1 MSDDEREEEKEL
13 DLTSPEVVTKYKSAA
28 EIVNKALQLVMS
40 ECKPKAK
47 IVDICEKGD
56 SYIREQSGNMYKN
69 VKKKIERGI
78 AFPTCVSVNNTICHF
93 SPLASDETVLEEG
106 DILKIDMGCHIDG
119 FIAVVA
125 HTHVLQGGPV
135 TGRAADVIAAAN
147 TAAEVALRLV
157 RPGRKNKDV
166 TEAIQKVA
174 AAYDCK
180 IVEGVLSH
188 QLKQFVIDGNKV
200 VLSVSNPDTRVD
212 DAEFEENEVY
222 AIDIVTSTGDGK
234 VIAYLILIRHQS
246 CAVTLLLG
254 LKLMVS
260 NLQPKLLDE
269 KQTTIYK
276 RAVDKN
282 YHLKMKASRFIF
294 SEISQKFPIMPFTA
308 RALEEKRA
316 RLGLVECV
324 NHDLLQ
330 PYPVLHEKPGDFV
343 AHIKFTVLLMPN
355 GSDRVTSHSL
365 QEVQPTKTIDDPE
378 IKAWLALGTK
388 TKKKGGGKKK
398 KGKKGD
404 KPEESVEAEPMD
416 ATTNGAASQG

>member
-1 MSDDEREEEKEL
+1 MSDDEREEKEL
-13 DLTSPEVVTKYKSAA
+13 DLSSSEVVTKYKGAA
-28 EIVNKALQLVMS
+28 EIVNKALQLVVK

-56 SYIREQSGNMYKN
+56 AFIREQTGNMYKN
-69 VKKKIERGI
+69 SKKKIERGV
-78 AFPTCVSVNNTICHF
+78 AFPTCLSVNNTVCHF
-93 SPLASDETVLEEG
+93 SPLASDTSELEEG
-106 DILKIDMGCHIDG
+106 DMVKIDMGCHIDG

-125 HTHVLQGGPV
+125 HTHVVQSGPI
-135 TGRAADVIAAAN
+135 T
-147 TAAEVALRLV
+147 VALRLV
-157 RPGRKNKDV
+157 RPGKKNKDV
-166 TEAIQKVA
+166 SDAIQKVA

-200 VLSVSNPDTRVD
+200 ILSVSNPDTRVD

-222 AIDIVTSTGDGK
+222 AVDIVASTGEGK
-234 VIAYLILIRHQS
+234 
-246 CAVTLLLG
+246 
-254 LKLMVS
+254 
-260 NLQPKLLDE
+260 PKLLDE

-294 SEISQKFPIMPFTA
+294 SEINQRFPILPFTA

-330 PYPVLHEKPGDFV
+330 PYPVLYEKPGDYV

-355 GSDRVTSHSL
+355 GSDRITSHPL
-365 QEVQPTKTIDDPE
+365 QELQSTKTIDDPE

-404 KPEESVEAEPMD
+404 KAEGGAEGEAMD
-416 ATTNGAASQG
+416 ASTNGGAS

>member
-1 MSDDEREEEKEL
+1 MEAIITVQTLHQFTFNLFKFSFVFFKSF
-13 DLTSPEVVTKYKSAA
+13 SPSFNSSFLLIADS
-28 EIVNKALQLVMS
+28 EIVNKALQLVLS
-40 ECKPKAK
+40 ECKPNVK
-47 IVDICEKGD
+47 IVDLCEKGD
-56 SYIREQSGNMYKN
+56 AYIREQSGNVYKN
-69 VKKKIERGI
+69 VKKKVERGV
-78 AFPTCVSVNNTICHF
+78 AFPTCVSVNNTVCHF
-93 SPLASDETVLEEG
+93 SPLANDETMLKEG

-119 FIAVVA
+119 FIAVVG
-125 HTHVLQGGPV
+125 HTHVLQEGPV

-157 RPGRKNKDV
+157 RPGKKNQDV

-180 IVEGVLSH
+180 IVEGVLTH

-234 VIAYLILIRHQS
+234 
-246 CAVTLLLG
+246 
-254 LKLMVS
+254 
-260 NLQPKLLDE
+260 PKLLDE

-282 YHLKMKASRFIF
+282 YHLKMKSSRYVFG
-294 SEISQKFPIMPFTA
+294 EITQKFPIMPFSA

-316 RLGLVECV
+316 RLGLLECV
-324 NHDLLQ
+324 NHELLQ

-355 GSDRVTSHSL
+355 GSDRITSHSL
-365 QEVQPTKTIDDPE
+365 QELQPTKTVDAPD
-378 IKAWLALGTK
+378 IKAWLALAVK
-388 TKKKGGGKKK
+388 SKKKGGGKKK
-398 KGKKGD
+398 KGKKEGEGD
-404 KPEESVEAEPMD
+404 EAVAMD
-416 ATTNGAASQG
+416 ETTNNAEN